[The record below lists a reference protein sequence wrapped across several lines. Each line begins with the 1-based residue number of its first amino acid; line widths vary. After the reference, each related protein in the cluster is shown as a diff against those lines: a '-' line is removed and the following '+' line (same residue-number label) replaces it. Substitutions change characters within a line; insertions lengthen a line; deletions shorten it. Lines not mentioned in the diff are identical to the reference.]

1 MDSEVQSV
9 DTYPEG
15 SKLSV
20 GLHYPTFKQLGPG
33 VLLVYDEWMPVHH
46 ISLGKERKGKV
57 FF

>member
-20 GLHYPTFKQLGPG
+20 GLHYQTLKQLGPG
-33 VLLVYDEWMPVHH
+33 VLLVFIEWMPVHH
-46 ISLGKERKGKV
+46 ISLGKERTG
-57 FF
+57 

>member
-33 VLLVYDEWMPVHH
+33 VLLVFDEWMPVHH
-46 ISLGKERKGKV
+46 ISLGKERKG
-57 FF
+57 

>member
-15 SKLSV
+15 NKLSV
-20 GLHYPTFKQLGPG
+20 GLHYQTLKQLGPG
-33 VLLVYDEWMPVHH
+33 VLLVFVEWMPVHH